1 MTLLHEEPR
10 GSLAYGPS
18 SLGTRARRSPSD
30 SVKRGIDIVLAGTG
44 LVFLAPAIVLVMVAM
59 LIADGRPLCYA
70 HTRIGRH
77 GHPFQCL
84 KFRTMCR
91 DSAARLEALLA
102 SCPHSRREW
111 EESRKLRHDP
121 RVHRLGDFMRR
132 SSLDEI
138 PQLLNVL
145 RGEMSLVGPRP
156 VTKDELERYG
166 EAVGH
171 YLSQRPGITGL
182 WQVSG
187 RSDTSYGERVALDS
201 CYATTRS
208 MWLDMVILYRTVI
221 VVLCM
226 RGSR

>member
-1 MTLLHEEPR
+1 MALLHADR
-10 GSLAYGPS
+10 SSLAELFSHGPAS
-18 SLGTRARRSPSD
+18 GRKPPSD
-30 SVKRGIDIVLAGTG
+30 SVKRGLDVTLATVG
-44 LVFLAPAIVLVMVAM
+44 LVFLLPAIALVMIAL

-70 HTRIGRH
+70 HTRIGRN
-77 GHPFQCL
+77 GRPFQCL

-91 DSAARLEALLA
+91 DSAERLEALLS
-102 SCPHSRREW
+102 SCPVSRREW
-111 EESRKLRHDP
+111 EESRKLENDP

-132 SSLDEI
+132 SSLDEV
-138 PQLLNVL
+138 PQLINVL

-156 VTKDELERYG
+156 VTSEELERYG
-166 EAVGH
+166 DAVDH

-201 CYATTRS
+201 RYARTRS
-208 MWLDMVILYRTVI
+208 LWLDIVILYRTVI
-221 VVLCM
+221 VVLAM